1 METEIWKPIEGY
13 EGFYEVSNTGR
24 IKSVDRTFS
33 VFSRGF
39 EYIKSYRGRE
49 IKPIDSNGNLQVKLH
64 KCGVINTNSVSKLVA
79 LHFLEGF
86 KESGRV
92 IVKFKDG
99 NKRNC
104 SVENLE

>member
-1 METEIWKPIEGY
+1 MVIEIWKPVEGY

-33 VFSRGF
+33 IFSNGV
-39 EYIKSYRGRE
+39 EYIRTYKGKELNPTS
-49 IKPIDSNGNLQVKLH
+49 SNGNLQVKLH
-64 KCGVINTNSVSKLVA
+64 KCGKINTHSVSKLVA

-99 NKRNC
+99 NKTNC
-104 SVENLE
+104 CVENLE